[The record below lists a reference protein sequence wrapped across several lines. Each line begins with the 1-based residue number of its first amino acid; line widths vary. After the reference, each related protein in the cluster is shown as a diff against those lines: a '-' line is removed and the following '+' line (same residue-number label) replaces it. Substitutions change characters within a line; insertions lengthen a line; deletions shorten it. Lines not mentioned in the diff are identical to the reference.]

1 MSWWVFLDII
11 LFDKII
17 LHLFCEL
24 QGSNPPKPLALR
36 KLLQVAF
43 KHKCP
48 SPTMN
53 HIFYIVH
60 TVQLQTIRNR
70 LSWICH
76 LSAYTPSQHVHTL
89 SLSPR
94 STSRE
99 SGRRKIEMNDGLMLG
114 LEHSDVSFS
123 QFQKGQDG
131 RRLGGGA
138 FKPLWLTALSV
149 HPYTLYTC
157 LCVWLSFLI
166 ERIEVFRMG
175 GVCFSYTE

>member
-89 SLSPR
+89 SLSL
-94 STSRE
+94 SSQHQQ
-99 SGRRKIEMNDGLMLG
+99 GIRKEEDRD
-114 LEHSDVSFS
+114 EWWTDVRVGAFRCQFFAVSKRTRWQTFGWRGFQAIMTDSPVCPSVYTLYVSMRVTVFFNWTNWSF
-123 QFQKGQDG
+123 QDG
-131 RRLGGGA
+131 R
-138 FKPLWLTALSV
+138 SV
-149 HPYTLYTC
+149 
-157 LCVWLSFLI
+157 F
-166 ERIEVFRMG
+166 
-175 GVCFSYTE
+175 